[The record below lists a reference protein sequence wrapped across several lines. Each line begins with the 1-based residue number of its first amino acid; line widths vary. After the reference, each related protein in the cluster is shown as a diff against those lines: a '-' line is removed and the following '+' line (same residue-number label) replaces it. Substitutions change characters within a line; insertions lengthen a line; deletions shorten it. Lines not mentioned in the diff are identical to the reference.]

1 MAEREPDYYTTYKE
15 LMRRTWT
22 RGINRRTASGK
33 KACER
38 LERLDLIEPNMLQ
51 YAESTDAKLIERKQ
65 GELICKDP
73 ERLLRQVRE
82 IAQMNNR
89 ARGNPLKKRTV
100 KY

>member
-51 YAESTDAKLIERKQ
+51 YAESTDAKLIERK
-65 GELICKDP
+65 
-73 ERLLRQVRE
+73 LRQVRE